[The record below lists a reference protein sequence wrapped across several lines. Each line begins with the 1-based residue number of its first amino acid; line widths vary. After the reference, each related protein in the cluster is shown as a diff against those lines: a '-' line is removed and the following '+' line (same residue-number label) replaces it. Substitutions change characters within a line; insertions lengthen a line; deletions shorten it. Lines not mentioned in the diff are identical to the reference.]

1 MSSNGT
7 IFLQDNFNRSQVVA
21 NGNSWDILKKMPD
34 LSISGS
40 SWAPHPT
47 AAIWGITTGFLYA
60 ISDLGGG
67 YYCLIDSKK
76 SDNFQVEYS
85 LKASYSGN
93 ATNYI
98 YPRFIFRN
106 SDTTSNGYCL
116 YIIVNGNSIN
126 LNEVINGTTNTIA
139 SLSSLTIPNNDQ
151 SADQPHNIKIIVQGE
166 KITVYL
172 GISGATPTL
181 RLTAYSSWNINKTA
195 MGFVNTQNTTF
206 TGSFCYVSNFKV
218 TSIADID
225 NPVIFSDS
233 FNRATTTAIGTT
245 SPDIGSPYTQVAGNF
260 GITTGYRGYSSD
272 DVNANA
278 NIYKD
283 IYPNSNNFRWEF
295 DQVFR
300 PLVNALSTGR
310 LFRPVFRYCNND
322 GSAGAST
329 SYLWFALNSVG
340 PILYYRTPQN
350 SDTTVISAVGV
361 TTLTAGTNYHFVV
374 TVQNDNI
381 SLNLNG
387 ATIINQSGVTFNSKL
402 MGNENPITMSRVG
415 FIYTKAS
422 SEVSTYNTY
431 LDNFT
436 IYDLGANTA
445 ILGDDATPTD
455 VQYKAKGLTITDTQ
469 SATDS
474 KYKTFGITRID
485 INLTPIEYSVSK
497 GISLTSISDTEI
509 LSDTNKVVRGWIF
522 NNSASMIDGNYEK
535 INNKEIVY
543 LIGGKPIK
551 INQTINK
558 QISSNTE
565 IEQIIYITAQII
577 SNKNN

>member
-7 IFLQDNFNRSQVVA
+7 IIVQDNFSGGDNQIISAPQIGTGLWNNSSPYRILNNGLNSADPNNAASITLDVKSQNYKIEFKMNGFYADGNQAYIRPVFRQKDQNNFCHLLLSNTTIGYWNR
-21 NGNSWDILKKMPD
+21 L
-34 LSISGS
+34 SGS
-40 SWAPHPT
+40 
-47 AAIWGITTGFLYA
+47 
-60 ISDLGGG
+60 DLVNPKNFTVSVPDNPVGGST
-67 YYCLIDSKK
+67 Y
-76 SDNFQVEYS
+76 
-85 LKASYSGN
+85 
-93 ATNYI
+93 
-98 YPRFIFRN
+98 
-106 SDTTSNGYCL
+106 
-116 YIIVNGNSIN
+116 
-126 LNEVINGTTNTIA
+126 
-139 SLSSLTIPNNDQ
+139 
-151 SADQPHNIKIIVQGE
+151 PHNFRIDVFSE
-166 KITVYL
+166 KIDFYFGAGTSTSETTAVYL
-172 GISGATPTL
+172 G
-181 RLTAYSSWNINKTA
+181 TAYDSYLIDQVKIGLRGRGLNSTYYN
-195 MGFVNTQNTTF
+195 NTRIQNF
-206 TGSFCYVSNFKV
+206 IV
-218 TSIADID
+218 TSIADTD
-225 NPVIFSDS
+225 PTVIFSDS

-278 NIYKD
+278 NIYKN

-295 DQVFR
+295 DQVFS

-322 GSAGAST
+322 GSNGTST

-402 MGNENPITMSRVG
+402 MGNGNPITMSRVG
-415 FIYTKAS
+415 FIYTKGS

-445 ILGDDATPTD
+445 ILGDGYAATDT
-455 VQYKAKGLTITDTQ
+455 QYKAKGLTITDTQ

-474 KYKTFGITRID
+474 KYKTFGITKTD
-485 INLTPIEYSVSK
+485 INLTPIEYSISK
-497 GISLTSISDTEI
+497 GVSLTSISDTEV

-522 NNSASMIDGNYEK
+522 NNSVSIIDGNYEK

-565 IEQIIYITAQII
+565 IEQTIYITAKLDQTSGNSIQII